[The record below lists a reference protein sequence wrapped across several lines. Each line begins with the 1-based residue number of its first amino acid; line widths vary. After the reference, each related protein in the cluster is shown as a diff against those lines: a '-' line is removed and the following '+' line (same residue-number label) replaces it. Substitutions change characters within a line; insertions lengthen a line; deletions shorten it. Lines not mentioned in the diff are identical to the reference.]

1 MNKVILI
8 GNVGKDPDVKYYSPD
23 QSVVTVSLATTEKG
37 YTLQNGTRVP
47 DRTDWHTLI
56 FYRRLAKVVEKY
68 VHKGDKLY
76 VDGRLQY
83 RSYDDKRGIQRNV
96 TEIIVDN
103 MEMLTPRAVSN
114 NQVEVKNSNQ
124 DSLSTNNDMA
134 TAVDD
139 IWKENNLQ
147 SQEDNIS
154 PF

>member
-23 QSVVTVSLATTEKG
+23 HAVVTVRLATTEKG

-47 DRTDWHTLI
+47 DRTDWHTLV
-56 FYRRLAKVVEKY
+56 FYRKLAKIVEQY

-83 RSYDDKRGIQRNV
+83 RSYDDKRGVQHNV

-103 MEMLTPRAVSN
+103 IEMLTPRNVTN
-114 NQVEVKNSNQ
+114 NQVESKNLDATPAED
-124 DSLSTNNDMA
+124 DSIASADAM
-134 TAVDD
+134 
-139 IWKENNLQ
+139 WKEKVLL
-147 SQEDNIS
+147 SQQDNVS

>member
-23 QSVVTVSLATTEKG
+23 QAVVTVRLATTEKG
-37 YTLQNGTRVP
+37 YTLQNGTKVP
-47 DRTDWHTLI
+47 DRTDWHTLV
-56 FYRRLAKVVEKY
+56 FYRKLAKIVEQY

-83 RSYDDKRGIQRNV
+83 RSYDDKRGVQHNV

-103 MEMLTPRAVSN
+103 IEMLTPRNVTN
-114 NQVEVKNSNQ
+114 NQVESKNIDATPAED
-124 DSLSTNNDMA
+124 DSIASADAM
-134 TAVDD
+134 
-139 IWKENNLQ
+139 WKEKVLL
-147 SQEDNIS
+147 SQQDNVS

>member
-23 QSVVTVSLATTEKG
+23 QAVVTVRLATTEKG

-47 DRTDWHTLI
+47 DRTDWHTLV
-56 FYRRLAKVVEKY
+56 FYRKLAKIVEQY

-83 RSYDDKRGIQRNV
+83 RSYDDKRGDQHNV

-103 MEMLTPRAVSN
+103 IEMLTPRNVTN
-114 NQVEVKNSNQ
+114 NQVESKNIDATPAED
-124 DSLSTNNDMA
+124 DSIASADAM
-134 TAVDD
+134 
-139 IWKENNLQ
+139 WKEKVLL
-147 SQEDNIS
+147 SQQDNVS

>member
-23 QSVVTVSLATTEKG
+23 QAVVTIKLATTEKG

-47 DRTDWHTLI
+47 DRTDWHTLV
-56 FYRRLAKVVEKY
+56 FYRKLAKIVEQY

-83 RSYDDKRGIQRNV
+83 RSYDDKRGVQHNV

-103 MEMLTPRAVSN
+103 IEMLSPRATANS
-114 NQVEVKNSNQ
+114 QVESKNVN
-124 DSLSTNNDMA
+124 A
-134 TAVDD
+134 TPVGENSVASVDAM
-139 IWKENNLQ
+139 WKEKNLLS
-147 SQEDNIS
+147 SQDNIS

>member
-23 QSVVTVSLATTEKG
+23 QAVVTVRLATTEKG

-47 DRTDWHTLI
+47 DRTDWHTLV
-56 FYRRLAKVVEKY
+56 FYRKLAKIVEQY

-83 RSYDDKRGIQRNV
+83 RSYDDKRGVQHNV

-103 MEMLTPRAVSN
+103 IEMLTPRNVTN
-114 NQVEVKNSNQ
+114 NQVESKNL
-124 DSLSTNNDMA
+124 DA
-134 TAVDD
+134 TPAEDD
-139 IWKENNLQ
+139 FIASADAMWKEKVLL
-147 SQEDNIS
+147 SQQDNVS

>member
-23 QSVVTVSLATTEKG
+23 QAVVTVRLATTEKG

-47 DRTDWHTLI
+47 DRTDWHTLV
-56 FYRRLAKVVEKY
+56 FYRKLAKIVEQY

-83 RSYDDKRGIQRNV
+83 RSNDDKRGVQHNV

-103 MEMLTPRAVSN
+103 IEMLTPRNVTN
-114 NQVEVKNSNQ
+114 NQVESKNIDATPAED
-124 DSLSTNNDMA
+124 DSIASADAM
-134 TAVDD
+134 
-139 IWKENNLQ
+139 WKEKVLL
-147 SQEDNIS
+147 SQQDNVS